1 MLLSDLIEDL
11 NKVLKEKGDKEI
23 CVWVE
28 NPDGELFLSKVPKLD
43 IVTINC
49 EKYNL
54 NTMNDEGY
62 YLGHYRYSNEELP
75 WGEFYKINTK
85 IDDFP
90 LNYNVLKENIDQ
102 KKLNHFIFLSPVL
115 YNIYFPSVHD

>member
-49 EKYNL
+49 EKYNIFK
-54 NTMNDEGY
+54 TECDEQD
-62 YLGHYRYSNEELP
+62 E
-75 WGEFYKINTK
+75 
-85 IDDFP
+85 
-90 LNYNVLKENIDQ
+90 VLA
-102 KKLNHFIFLSPVL
+102 L
-115 YNIYFPSVHD
+115 

>member
-1 MLLSDLIEDL
+1 MLLSNLIKDL

-49 EKYNL
+49 EKYNIFK
-54 NTMNDEGY
+54 TECDEQDEV
-62 YLGHYRYSNEELP
+62 LAITNIIELSEDDCIQDLDLEEAMK
-75 WGEFYKINTK
+75 G
-85 IDDFP
+85 
-90 LNYNVLKENIDQ
+90 
-102 KKLNHFIFLSPVL
+102 
-115 YNIYFPSVHD
+115 

>member
-1 MLLSDLIEDL
+1 MLLSNLIKDL

-49 EKYNL
+49 EKYNIFK
-54 NTMNDEGY
+54 TECDEQDEV
-62 YLGHYRYSNEELP
+62 LAITNLIELSEDDCIQDLDLEEAMK
-75 WGEFYKINTK
+75 G
-85 IDDFP
+85 
-90 LNYNVLKENIDQ
+90 
-102 KKLNHFIFLSPVL
+102 
-115 YNIYFPSVHD
+115 